1 MFSVDQIKNIESYCE
16 SKGIKYY
23 DVQQELVDHMLE
35 WIEHEQGV
43 CGDTFEVAFEK
54 MQSTFSDE
62 DFRDMV
68 RSKSRSVSGMIAHNY
83 KREFLS
89 FFSWPK
95 ILITALLV
103 LITILFDRYA
113 DIRKFP
119 SVGINLFNI
128 IFILNSFGRGNNIY
142 HNRFNKVLELIS
154 IRQVKRMQ
162 IFFLLP
168 SLIYLIFSLL
178 FLQDIIL
185 PLEIYRVALFAF
197 PVFILLTR
205 AWRSASISANEK
217 IRNDYPAAF
226 RLR

>member
-1 MFSVDQIKNIESYCE
+1 MFSVYQIENIENYCE
-16 SKGIKYY
+16 SKGIKYF

-35 WIEHEQGV
+35 WIEHEQGAND
-43 CGDTFEVAFEK
+43 DTFEVAFEK

-68 RSKSRSVSGMIAHNY
+68 RSKSRSVSRMVAHKC

-95 ILITALLV
+95 ILITALLL
-103 LITILFDRYA
+103 LITILVDRYV

-128 IFILNSFGRGNNIY
+128 VFILNSFGIGNNIY
-142 HNRFNKVLELIS
+142 HNRFDKVLELIS

-162 IFFLLP
+162 ILFLLP

-178 FLQDIIL
+178 LLQDIIL

-197 PVFILLTR
+197 PLFILLTR